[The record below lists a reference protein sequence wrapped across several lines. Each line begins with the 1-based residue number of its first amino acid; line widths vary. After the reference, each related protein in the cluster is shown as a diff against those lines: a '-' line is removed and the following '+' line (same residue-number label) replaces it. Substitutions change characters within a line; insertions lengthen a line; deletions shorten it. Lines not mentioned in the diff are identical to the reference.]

1 MSSDRGRTARQ
12 KRSVE
17 LYESGPDGV
26 RGNWVEAQRAAGYVR
41 IRSSDDPGLWNLIM
55 EYRKRFQ
62 AAPPEAVDE
71 ELEALS
77 QALVEVADADDW
89 SVLAERAKPLLAK
102 IASGQIKASNAQIA
116 ALKMILQHAPKEAGD
131 GRPLGVVVL
140 PALGSGADMQMCPRC
155 RYELE
160 EALQRG
166 ELPEFVDS

>member
-1 MSSDRGRTARQ
+1 LAR
-12 KRSVE
+12 RFVE
-17 LYESGPDGV
+17 LFEGGPDGI
-26 RGNWVEAQRAAGYVR
+26 RGNWVEAQRAAGYKKL
-41 IRSSDDPGLWNLIM
+41 RSHDDPTLWNLIM

-77 QALVEVADADDW
+77 QALVEVADVDDW
-89 SVLAERAKPLLAK
+89 SVLAERARPLLAK
-102 IASGQIKASNAQIA
+102 IAAGQIKASNAQIS

-166 ELPEFVDS
+166 ELEEFVDS